1 MTIFIYQQVRNYI
14 GEIMTI
20 FAVNMRHTPESCPR
34 FNQEVM
40 KKFREA
46 FVKREESAEKNGVK
60 ILSAYTSTMEH
71 TTFCIVE
78 ASSQQSV
85 ESYFVEIGMAFW
97 NTAHISQVMP
107 FEDVIK
113 KLL

>member
-1 MTIFIYQQVRNYI
+1 MTV
-14 GEIMTI
+14 
-20 FAVNMRHTPESCPR
+20 FAVNMRHTPESCIR
-34 FNQEVM
+34 FNEEVM
-40 KKFREA
+40 KTFREA
-46 FVKREESAEKNGVK
+46 FVKREASAEKNGVK
-60 ILSAYTSTMEH
+60 ILSAYTSTIEH

-97 NTAHISQVMP
+97 NTVDISQVVP

-113 KLL
+113 KFL